1 MLKRLKPNPIP
12 AVYPEPEYSV
22 TGPKKLLY
30 DDTKRVLQVPWMGVI
45 TMAHAH
51 YLPYYEALWMAMAPM
66 FECEETVACCEQ
78 LRLNVEAS
86 IGTLAPPSRTD
97 TLLELGYAPREID
110 GIRQMIE
117 VFSHGNFL
125 YTMIVTLSRLALET
139 NVFPAGEQ
147 GTLLTRRHAPN
158 GQVPFVLVEPHHADA
173 PTVQVYDD
181 IRKTL
186 GLPFV
191 NTDYRALARWPSYFR
206 MAWADLQPVVSS
218 PAYEQMLTQIHDQFV
233 EAALRLPNPSGCTAQ
248 GLRDAARQSGSIE
261 EVLEM
266 VRLFQW
272 LLPGL
277 IANVAFFREQLR
289 QP

>member
-1 MLKRLKPNPIP
+1 MLRRLKPNPVP
-12 AVYPEPEYSV
+12 SVFPEPEYSV
-22 TGPKKLLY
+22 TGRKKQLY

-51 YLPYYEALWMAMAPM
+51 YLPYYEALWTAMSSM
-66 FECEETVACCEQ
+66 FEREETIACCER
-78 LRLNVEAS
+78 LRADVETA
-86 IGTLAPPSRTD
+86 ILALAPPDRTD
-97 TLLELGYAPREID
+97 NLLELGYAPREID

-125 YTMIVTLSRLALET
+125 YTMIVTLSRLALEA
-139 NVFPAGEQ
+139 NEFPAAKQ
-147 GTLLTRRHAPN
+147 GTVLARPHAPT

-173 PTVQVYDD
+173 PTVQVYEN
-181 IRKTL
+181 IRATL

-206 MAWADLQPVVSS
+206 LAWADLEPIVSS
-218 PAYEQMLTQIHDQFV
+218 PAYEQILTHIHDQFV

-248 GLRDAARQSGSIE
+248 GLRDAAQQSGSID
-261 EVLEM
+261 EVLDM